1 MISPDYLLHI
11 SEGAEA
17 ISESLHNDIIR
28 RIVERIMIRLSRGDK
43 YILTAQDKWQLETL
57 QEAGYLLAD
66 IQKEIAAKTPY
77 QMQEI
82 RDAMQDAGV
91 RALAYDNGIYRAAG
105 LLDPLD
111 GLTEQTAADLLLR
124 KSPHYI
130 RLMQRNYEATLGEWK
145 NFTRTMPQAGYQLYV
160 EQCDKAY
167 ILVNSGAVSYTQAY
181 KDAINEACRK
191 GVQVVYPS
199 GHRDTIETATLR
211 AIRTGT
217 AQASE
222 QISLVRQ
229 KEVGSAL
236 RLTSSHMGARPTHE
250 LWQGEVFWVDWDK
263 LSALYPALMDVPN
276 PTPAPPELRAK
287 YREFCEATGIGTVT
301 GLAGANCRHTS
312 SVYIEGVSHNPF
324 EKYDSKENKR
334 IYDLTQ
340 KQRAMERSIRK
351 QKRMVMGLKAAVDSA
366 PTDDARA
373 IEDAEYQ
380 KAAATLA
387 EQNKA
392 YNDFCK
398 ENDLRPLQDRLA
410 IAQWDR
416 KQAAAARGAAQRY
429 KNSPK

>member
-57 QEAGYLLAD
+57 QEAGYL
-66 IQKEIAAKTPY
+66 AAKTPY

-145 NFTRTMPQAGYQLYV
+145 NFTRTMPQAVYQLYV

-167 ILVNSGAVSYTQAY
+167 TLVNSGAVSYTQAY

-287 YREFCEATGIGTVT
+287 
-301 GLAGANCRHTS
+301 ANCRHTS

-392 YNDFCK
+392 YNEFCEK
-398 ENDLRPLQDRLA
+398 NDLRPLQDRLA
-410 IAQWDR
+410 IAQWNR

>member
-105 LLDPLD
+105 LLPPLD
-111 GLTEQTAADLLLR
+111 GMTESVAADLLIR
-124 KSPHYI
+124 KSPYYI

-167 ILVNSGAVSYTQAY
+167 TLVNSGAVSYTQAY

-211 AIRTGT
+211 AVRTGT
-217 AQASE
+217 AQATAAITDARMNE
-222 QISLVRQ
+222 MGWDIVLV
-229 KEVGSAL
+229 SA
-236 RLTSSHMGARPTHE
+236 HMGARYGDGGENYTNHYW
-250 LWQGEVFWVDWDK
+250 WQGKFYSRSGKDK
-263 LSALYPALMDVPN
+263 RFPPFSVCGMGDVQ
-276 PTPAPPELRAK
+276 
-287 YREFCEATGIGTVT
+287 GIE
-301 GLAGANCRHTS
+301 GANCRHS
-312 SVYIEGVSHNPF
+312 YGPGDGVNNPF
-324 EKYDSKENKR
+324 EKYDSEENKR

-351 QKRMVMGLKAAVDSA
+351 QKRMVMGLKEAVDSA

-392 YNDFCK
+392 YNEFCEK
-398 ENDLRPLQDRLA
+398 NDLRPLQDRLA
-410 IAQWDR
+410 IAQWNR

>member
-17 ISESLHNDIIR
+17 ISENLHNDIIR

-105 LLDPLD
+105 LLPPLD
-111 GLTEQTAADLLLR
+111 GMTESVAADLLIR
-124 KSPHYI
+124 KSPYYI

-167 ILVNSGAVSYTQAY
+167 TLVNSGAVSYTQAY

-211 AIRTGT
+211 AVRTGT
-217 AQASE
+217 AQATAAITDARMNE
-222 QISLVRQ
+222 MGWDIVLV
-229 KEVGSAL
+229 SA
-236 RLTSSHMGARPTHE
+236 HMGARYGDGGENYTNHYW
-250 LWQGEVFWVDWDK
+250 WQGKFYSRSGKDK
-263 LSALYPALMDVPN
+263 RFPPFSVCGMGDVQ
-276 PTPAPPELRAK
+276 
-287 YREFCEATGIGTVT
+287 GIE
-301 GLAGANCRHTS
+301 GANCRHS
-312 SVYIEGVSHNPF
+312 YGPGDGVNNPF

-392 YNDFCK
+392 YNEFCEK
-398 ENDLRPLQDRLA
+398 NDLRPLQDRLA
-410 IAQWDR
+410 IAQWNR

>member
-77 QMQEI
+77 QMREI

-91 RALAYDNGIYRAAG
+91 RTLAYDNGIYRAAG

-130 RLMQRNYEATLGEWK
+130 RLMQRDYEATLGEWK
-145 NFTRTMPQAGYQLYV
+145 NFTRTMPETAYQIYV

-167 ILVNSGAVSYTQAY
+167 HLVNSGAISYTQAF
-181 KDAINEACRK
+181 KEAINAICKE
-191 GVQVVYPS
+191 GVKVTYPS
-199 GHRDTIETATLR
+199 GWTDTIETATLR
-211 AIRTGT
+211 AVRTGT
-217 AQASE
+217 AQATAAITDARMNE
-222 QISLVRQ
+222 MGWDIVLV
-229 KEVGSAL
+229 SA
-236 RLTSSHMGARPTHE
+236 HMGARYGDGGENYTNHYW
-250 LWQGEVFWVDWDK
+250 WQGKFYSRSGKDK
-263 LSALYPALMDVPN
+263 RFPPFSVCGMGDVQ
-276 PTPAPPELRAK
+276 
-287 YREFCEATGIGTVT
+287 GIG
-301 GLAGANCRHTS
+301 GANCRHS
-312 SVYIEGVSHNPF
+312 YGPGDGVNNPF
-324 EKYDSKENKR
+324 EHYDSEENKR
-334 IYDLTQ
+334 IYDMTQ
-340 KQRAMERSIRK
+340 RQREMERRIRK
-351 QKRMVMGLKAAVDSA
+351 TKREVMGLKAAVDNA
-366 PTDDARA
+366 PTDEMRDV
-373 IEDAEYQ
+373 EDVEYQ
-380 KAAATLA
+380 KKAALL
-387 EQNKA
+387 ERQNKA

-398 ENDLRPLQDRLA
+398 ENDLRPLQDRLT

>member
-1 MISPDYLLHI
+1 MGKDLYDNNATAKELFEKANEILGYRITDIMFEGTDDDLKQTKVTQPAVFLHSVISAICMGDAFQPAMTAGHSLGEFSALVAA
-11 SEGAEA
+11 GALSFEDG
-17 ISESLHNDIIR
+17 L
-28 RIVERIMIRLSRGDK
+28 RLVYAR
-43 YILTAQDKWQLETL
+43 A
-57 QEAGYLLAD
+57 
-66 IQKEIAAKTPY
+66 
-77 QMQEI
+77 M
-82 RDAMQDAGV
+82 AMQKACEAAPSTMAAIIGLPDEKVEEVCAGINREGNIV
-91 RALAYDNGIYRAAG
+91 VCA
-105 LLDPLD
+105 
-111 GLTEQTAADLLLR
+111 
-124 KSPHYI
+124 
-130 RLMQRNYEATLGEWK
+130 NYNNPG
-145 NFTRTMPQAGYQLYV
+145 QLV
-160 EQCDKAY
+160 
-167 ILVNSGAVSYTQAY
+167 ISGNV
-181 KDAINEACRK
+181 DAINEACRK

-392 YNDFCK
+392 YNEFCEK
-398 ENDLRPLQDRLA
+398 NDLRPLQDRLA
-410 IAQWDR
+410 IAQWNR

>member
-105 LLDPLD
+105 LLPPLD
-111 GLTEQTAADLLLR
+111 GMTESVAADLLIR
-124 KSPHYI
+124 KSPYYI

-167 ILVNSGAVSYTQAY
+167 TLVNSGAVSYTQAY

-211 AIRTGT
+211 AVRTGT
-217 AQASE
+217 AQATAAITDARMNE
-222 QISLVRQ
+222 MGWDIVLV
-229 KEVGSAL
+229 SA
-236 RLTSSHMGARPTHE
+236 HMGARYGDGGENYTNHYW
-250 LWQGEVFWVDWDK
+250 WQGKFYSRSGKDK
-263 LSALYPALMDVPN
+263 RFPPFSVCGMGDVQ
-276 PTPAPPELRAK
+276 
-287 YREFCEATGIGTVT
+287 GIE
-301 GLAGANCRHTS
+301 GANCRHS
-312 SVYIEGVSHNPF
+312 YGPGDGVNNPF
-324 EKYDSKENKR
+324 EKYDSEENKR

-392 YNDFCK
+392 YNEFCEK
-398 ENDLRPLQDRLA
+398 NDLRPLQDRLA
-410 IAQWDR
+410 IAQWNR

>member
-17 ISESLHNDIIR
+17 ISENLHNDIIR

-91 RALAYDNGIYRAAG
+91 RALAYDNGIYRAAR
-105 LLDPLD
+105 LLPPLD
-111 GLTEQTAADLLLR
+111 GMTESVAADLLIR
-124 KSPHYI
+124 KSPYYI
-130 RLMQRNYEATLGEWK
+130 RLMQRNYEATLGEWN

-167 ILVNSGAVSYTQAY
+167 TLVNSGAVSYTQAY

-211 AIRTGT
+211 AVRTGT
-217 AQASE
+217 AQATAAITDARMNE
-222 QISLVRQ
+222 MGWDIVLV
-229 KEVGSAL
+229 SA
-236 RLTSSHMGARPTHE
+236 HMGARYGDGGENYTNHYW
-250 LWQGEVFWVDWDK
+250 WQGKFYSRSGKDK
-263 LSALYPALMDVPN
+263 RFPPFSVCGMGDVQ
-276 PTPAPPELRAK
+276 
-287 YREFCEATGIGTVT
+287 GIE
-301 GLAGANCRHTS
+301 GANCRHS
-312 SVYIEGVSHNPF
+312 YGPGDGVNNPF
-324 EKYDSKENKR
+324 EKYDSEENKR

-392 YNDFCK
+392 YNEFCEK
-398 ENDLRPLQDRLA
+398 NDLRPLQDRLA
-410 IAQWDR
+410 IAQWNR

>member
-1 MISPDYLLHI
+1 MIPPDYLLHI

-130 RLMQRNYEATLGEWK
+130 RLMQRDYEATLGEWK
-145 NFTRTMPQAGYQLYV
+145 NFTRTMPETAYQLYV

-167 ILVNSGAVSYTQAY
+167 HLVNSGAISYTQAF
-181 KDAINEACRK
+181 KEAINTICKE
-191 GVQVVYPS
+191 GVKVTYPS
-199 GHRDTIETATLR
+199 GWTDTIETATLR
-211 AIRTGT
+211 AVRTGT
-217 AQASE
+217 AQATAAITDARMNE
-222 QISLVRQ
+222 MGWDIVLV
-229 KEVGSAL
+229 SA
-236 RLTSSHMGARPTHE
+236 HMGARYGDGGENYTNHYW
-250 LWQGEVFWVDWDK
+250 WQGKFYSRSGKDK
-263 LSALYPALMDVPN
+263 RFPPFSVCGMGDVQ
-276 PTPAPPELRAK
+276 
-287 YREFCEATGIGTVT
+287 GIE
-301 GLAGANCRHTS
+301 GANCRHS
-312 SVYIEGVSHNPF
+312 YGPGDGVNNPF
-324 EKYDSKENKR
+324 EHYDSDENKR
-334 IYDLTQ
+334 IYDMTQ
-340 KQRAMERSIRK
+340 RQRAMERRIRK
-351 QKRMVMGLKAAVDSA
+351 TKREVMGLKAAADNA
-366 PTDDARA
+366 PTDEMRDV
-373 IEDAEYQ
+373 EDVEYQ
-380 KAAATLA
+380 KKAALL
-387 EQNKA
+387 ERQNKA

-429 KNSPK
+429 KNKEETA

>member
-17 ISESLHNDIIR
+17 ISENLHNDIIR

-105 LLDPLD
+105 LLPPLD
-111 GLTEQTAADLLLR
+111 GMTESVAADLLIR
-124 KSPHYI
+124 KSPYYI

-167 ILVNSGAVSYTQAY
+167 TLVNSGAVSYTQAY

-211 AIRTGT
+211 AVRTGT
-217 AQASE
+217 AQATAAITDARMNE
-222 QISLVRQ
+222 MGWDIVLV
-229 KEVGSAL
+229 SA
-236 RLTSSHMGARPTHE
+236 HMGARYGDGGENYTNHYW
-250 LWQGEVFWVDWDK
+250 WQGKFYSRSGKDK
-263 LSALYPALMDVPN
+263 RFPPFSVCGMGDVQ
-276 PTPAPPELRAK
+276 
-287 YREFCEATGIGTVT
+287 GIE
-301 GLAGANCRHTS
+301 GANCRHS
-312 SVYIEGVSHNPF
+312 YGPGDGVNNPF
-324 EKYDSKENKR
+324 EKYDSEENKR

-392 YNDFCK
+392 YNEFCEK
-398 ENDLRPLQDRLA
+398 NDLRPLQDRLA
-410 IAQWDR
+410 IAQWNR

>member
-105 LLDPLD
+105 LLPPLD
-111 GLTEQTAADLLLR
+111 GMTESVAADLLIR
-124 KSPHYI
+124 KSPYYI

-145 NFTRTMPQAGYQLYV
+145 NFTRTMPQAVYQLYV

-167 ILVNSGAVSYTQAY
+167 TLVNSGAVSYTQAF
-181 KDAINEACRK
+181 KEAINTICKE
-191 GVQVVYPS
+191 GVKVTYPS
-199 GHRDTIETATLR
+199 GWTDTIETATLR
-211 AIRTGT
+211 AVRTGT
-217 AQASE
+217 AQATAAITDARMNE
-222 QISLVRQ
+222 MGWDIVLV
-229 KEVGSAL
+229 SA
-236 RLTSSHMGARPTHE
+236 HMGARYGDGGENYTNHYW
-250 LWQGEVFWVDWDK
+250 WQGKFYSRSGKDK
-263 LSALYPALMDVPN
+263 RFPPFSVCGMGDVQ
-276 PTPAPPELRAK
+276 
-287 YREFCEATGIGTVT
+287 GIE
-301 GLAGANCRHTS
+301 GANCRHS
-312 SVYIEGVSHNPF
+312 YGPGDGVNNPF
-324 EKYDSKENKR
+324 EKYDSEENKR

-392 YNDFCK
+392 YNEFCEK
-398 ENDLRPLQDRLA
+398 NDLRPLQDRLA
-410 IAQWDR
+410 IAQWNR

>member
-105 LLDPLD
+105 LLPPLD
-111 GLTEQTAADLLLR
+111 GMTESVAADLLIR
-124 KSPHYI
+124 KSPYYI

-167 ILVNSGAVSYTQAY
+167 TLVNSGAVSYTQAY

-211 AIRTGT
+211 AVRTGT
-217 AQASE
+217 AQATAAITDARMNE
-222 QISLVRQ
+222 MGWDIVLV
-229 KEVGSAL
+229 SA
-236 RLTSSHMGARPTHE
+236 HMGARYGDGGENYTNHYW
-250 LWQGEVFWVDWDK
+250 WQGKFYSRSGKDK
-263 LSALYPALMDVPN
+263 RFPPFSVCGMGDVQ
-276 PTPAPPELRAK
+276 
-287 YREFCEATGIGTVT
+287 GIE
-301 GLAGANCRHTS
+301 GANCRHS
-312 SVYIEGVSHNPF
+312 YGPGDGVNNPF

-340 KQRAMERSIRK
+340 KQRTMERSIRK
-351 QKRMVMGLKAAVDSA
+351 QKRMVMGLKEAVDSA

-392 YNDFCK
+392 YNEFCEK
-398 ENDLRPLQDRLA
+398 NDLRPLQDRLA
-410 IAQWDR
+410 IAQWNR